1 MADTRLK
8 DIKVV
13 AVDDDP
19 DARELLTV
27 ILKTSG
33 AEATVAA
40 SGQEAL
46 SMIRTVHP
54 DVFISD
60 LGMPGMDGYELIKN
74 VRQLSDKIGSV
85 PSIAVS
91 GSVRNEERVRSLR
104 AGFTIHLTKPVDPD
118 ALVTAIRDLVE
129 TRRGA

>member
-74 VRQLSDKIGSV
+74 VRQLSYKIGSV

-91 GSVRNEERVRSLR
+91 GSVRNEERVCSLR